1 MRPPSYDSQTA
12 RAVYA
17 LITYIIFCTVN
28 TMIMVPY
35 QAMMPELSDDYNE
48 RSSISGI
55 RMAFSLGSSLLCAL
69 MPLFI
74 VRMYPDDI
82 NTGYTMMGIIFGTFF
97 ALPFIGTFFF
107 TREREEF
114 MNAPKNKGNI
124 FKDFV
129 SVLKVKSFRTQ
140 ILMFLCS
147 FLALD
152 VITVL
157 FMYMMTYYMKAESM
171 TNIVLGILIFVEIL
185 SIPLVTY
192 VARRTSKAK
201 AYKYG
206 CIAWAI
212 LALSL
217 LFLTPSMGVGA
228 VIVIAV
234 LMGCSIAFPVVMVYS
249 IFSDVAD
256 IGELYFN
263 KRVEGT
269 FSGAQTF
276 IRKACSAIAMGLVMA
291 GLGFAGFAESEV
303 SGVYLEQSTTVL
315 WTIRLIIAIVP
326 CILLLIG
333 ARISDNISLNN
344 ENHPIL
350 LKYLEKKRA
359 GQEIDNELYK
369 QVDELK

>member
-1 MRPPSYDSQTA
+1 
-12 RAVYA
+12 
-17 LITYIIFCTVN
+17 
-28 TMIMVPY
+28 MVPY

-171 TNIVLGILIFVEIL
+171 TNIVLGILIL
-185 SIPLVTY
+185 
-192 VARRTSKAK
+192 
-201 AYKYG
+201 
-206 CIAWAI
+206 
-212 LALSL
+212 
-217 LFLTPSMGVGA
+217 
-228 VIVIAV
+228 
-234 LMGCSIAFPVVMVYS
+234 
-249 IFSDVAD
+249 
-256 IGELYFN
+256 
-263 KRVEGT
+263 
-269 FSGAQTF
+269 
-276 IRKACSAIAMGLVMA
+276 
-291 GLGFAGFAESEV
+291 
-303 SGVYLEQSTTVL
+303 
-315 WTIRLIIAIVP
+315 
-326 CILLLIG
+326 
-333 ARISDNISLNN
+333 
-344 ENHPIL
+344 
-350 LKYLEKKRA
+350 
-359 GQEIDNELYK
+359 
-369 QVDELK
+369 